1 MMARAPEACEDASR
15 LVPERLA
22 LPLVALHVTANLVWI
37 GSILAVAWL
46 CGRARL
52 VADGTEVGRY
62 ARAIYLR
69 FAVPGFLV
77 AVGAGIARLLVQP
90 AAYLHAHWMHGKLLL
105 AVVLI
110 GLHHVVGAKAKRI
123 SRADTDA
130 ETGTGVLVLGILVA
144 AAGAVVL
151 VVMREALVR

>member
-1 MMARAPEACEDASR
+1 MRGCSC
-15 LVPERLA
+15 LLVVPERLA

-62 ARAIYLR
+62 ARGIYMR
-69 FAVPGFLV
+69 FAVPGFLFG
-77 AVGAGIARLLVQP
+77 VGAGVARLLVQSS
-90 AAYLHAHWMHGKLLL
+90 AYLHAHWMHGKLLL

-123 SRADTDA
+123 ARADTDA
-130 ETGTGVLVLGILVA
+130 ETGTGWLSIGIVLA